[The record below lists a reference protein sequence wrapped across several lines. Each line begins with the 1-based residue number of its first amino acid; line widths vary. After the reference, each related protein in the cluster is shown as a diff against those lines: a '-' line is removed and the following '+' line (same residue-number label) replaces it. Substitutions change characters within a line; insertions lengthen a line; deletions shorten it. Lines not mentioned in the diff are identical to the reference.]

1 MTDHIFNDKEKKK
14 AQQTKSF
21 KEQILAD
28 MEKARRKRK
37 ARQSETEERES
48 SSVSN
53 FQQSQ
58 ESLSPTAKEEKAPTV
73 MPVPEG
79 KITDEVVDDV
89 LSNLDEIFSPES
101 NAAPA
106 DNKKTA
112 VQKTSHS
119 IKRSDSVPSSKEPQ
133 NTKSHPSEKLQSNL
147 ADTVSEALIAKASSD
162 NLEVK
167 VKTTDNWID
176 DGKAEDWQLPSDFIE
191 KHQNKNNTEEE
202 TKELLVSDLV
212 SKSEPESQSK
222 PKDKEKP
229 EKTPEPEPKGKEEE
243 AATITKKPQK
253 SKGKQ
258 SSKKKASKKKTANLN
273 QKRQQRHKKTNR
285 LARKIST
292 VLITLILILLLGFG
306 GFGYYYVSSALKPLD
321 AKSTKYIQVE
331 IPSGS
336 GNRMIGQ
343 ILEKAGVIKNA
354 AVFNYY
360 TKFRNYGNLQSG
372 YYNLQKSM
380 SLDDIAKAL
389 QKGGTTTPQAPV
401 MGKILIPEGYTIKQ
415 ISRAITNNANTKKK
429 TDKTPFTS
437 KEFLETIKNK
447 DFISRMVKK
456 YPKLLGS
463 LPDASKV
470 DYQLEGYL
478 FPATYNY
485 EKKTSVEDLIDS
497 MLAAMDA
504 NMQNY
509 YDTIES
515 KGKNVNEILTMA
527 SLVEKEG
534 STDDDRRKIAS
545 VFYNRI
551 DQDMPLQSNIAIL
564 YAMGKL
570 GEKTTLKED
579 ANIDT
584 KINSP
589 YNVYTNKG
597 LMPGAV
603 DNPGLSAIKAT
614 VEPESTDNLY
624 FVADVTTGEVY
635 YAKTFEEHSAN
646 VEKYVNKKID
656 DSSK

>member
-1 MTDHIFNDKEKKK
+1 MTDDIFNDKEKKK

-28 MEKARRKRK
+28 MEKASRLRR
-37 ARQSETEERES
+37 EREAKQSGNES
-48 SSVSN
+48 SEDYSVDN
-53 FQQSQ
+53 AQ
-58 ESLSPTAKEEKAPTV
+58 LSKEPSGQPAVKEDAAAV

-79 KITDEVVDDV
+79 KITDQVVDDV
-89 LSNLDEIFSPES
+89 LANLDEVFSPDSS
-101 NAAPA
+101 N
-106 DNKKTA
+106 
-112 VQKTSHS
+112 
-119 IKRSDSVPSSKEPQ
+119 
-133 NTKSHPSEKLQSNL
+133 PSEKKATDQKTPQTAEVPAQASQLSESVQNETANPNPAES
-147 ADTVSEALIAKASSD
+147 VSETLIANDPSN

-167 VKTTDNWID
+167 VKSTGTWFD
-176 DGKAEDWQLPSDFIE
+176 DGEAENWQLPADFVE
-191 KHQNKNNTEEE
+191 KHQSSIEED
-202 TKELLVSDLV
+202 TKELSVSDLT
-212 SKSEPESQSK
+212 SKAETKTQPKEEAK
-222 PKDKEKP
+222 AVKDKEI
-229 EKTPEPEPKGKEEE
+229 PKLEEE
-243 AATITKKPQK
+243 EEVQKITKKPQQ
-253 SKGKQ
+253 SKD
-258 SSKKKASKKKTANLN
+258 KKTPQDTAVNLN
-273 QKRQQRHKKTNR
+273 QRRQQRHKKTNR

-292 VLITLILILLLGFG
+292 VLITFILILLIGTGL
-306 GFGYYYVSSALKPLD
+306 FGYYYVSSALKPLD
-321 AKSTKYIQVE
+321 AKSTKYVQVE

-336 GNRMIGQ
+336 GNRMIGK

-401 MGKILIPEGYTIKQ
+401 LGKVLIPEGYTIKQ
-415 ISRAITNNANTKKK
+415 IAKAVTSNANTKKK

-437 KEFLETIKNK
+437 KEFLKTVQDK
-447 DFISRMVKK
+447 DFISKMVKK

-463 LPDASKV
+463 LPDSSKV
-470 DYQLEGYL
+470 TYQLEGYL

-515 KGKNVNEILTMA
+515 QGKTVNEILAMA

-534 STDDDRRKIAS
+534 STDDDRKKIAG

-551 DQDMPLQSNIAIL
+551 DQDMPLQSNIAVL

-579 ANIDT
+579 ANINT
-584 KINSP
+584 KIKSP

-603 DNPGLSAIKAT
+603 DNPGLSAIKAA
-614 VEPESTDNLY
+614 VEPESTDDLY

-635 YAKTFEEHSAN
+635 YAKTYEEHSAN
-646 VEKYVNKKID
+646 VEKYINKKID
-656 DSSK
+656 DSNSE

>member
-1 MTDHIFNDKEKKK
+1 MTDGIFNDKEKKK

-28 MEKARRKRK
+28 MKEASRLRREGKAE
-37 ARQSETEERES
+37 QSDMGRSENHSAANNQLPEES
-48 SSVSN
+48 SS
-53 FQQSQ
+53 Q
-58 ESLSPTAKEEKAPTV
+58 AAKKEETAVV

-79 KITDEVVDDV
+79 KITDQVVDDV
-89 LSNLDEIFSPES
+89 LANLDEVFSPDSSGPSDKKETVQPAS
-101 NAAPA
+101 QSAEAPA
-106 DNKKTA
+106 KVSQTSKSIPKETDTA
-112 VQKTSHS
+112 
-119 IKRSDSVPSSKEPQ
+119 
-133 NTKSHPSEKLQSNL
+133 QSNPDPAE
-147 ADTVSEALIAKASSD
+147 ADSEVPVANDPSN

-167 VKTTDNWID
+167 VKTTGTWFD
-176 DGKAEDWQLPSDFIE
+176 DGEAENWQLPADFIG
-191 KHQNKNNTEEE
+191 KHQSSIEEE
-202 TKELLVSDLV
+202 TKELFVSDLT
-212 SKSEPESQSK
+212 SKTQAK
-222 PKDKEKP
+222 PQP
-229 EKTPEPEPKGKEEE
+229 KEETE
-243 AATITKKPQK
+243 AEKAEETPKFEEAKEAPKITKKPNQ
-253 SKGKQ
+253 SKD
-258 SSKKKASKKKTANLN
+258 KKAPQDTAVSLN
-273 QKRQQRHKKTNR
+273 KSRQQQRKKTNR

-292 VLITLILILLLGFG
+292 VLITFILVLLIGTG
-306 GFGYYYVSSALKPLD
+306 VFGYYYVSSALKPVD
-321 AKSTKYIQVE
+321 AKSSKYIQVE

-336 GNRMIGQ
+336 GNRMIGK
-343 ILEKAGVIKNA
+343 ILEKAGLIKNA

-380 SLDDIAKAL
+380 SLDEIAKAL

-401 MGKILIPEGYTIKQ
+401 LGKVLIPEGYTIKQ
-415 ISRAITNNANTKKK
+415 IAKAITSNANTKKK

-437 KEFLETIKNK
+437 KEFLKTVQDKA
-447 DFISRMVKK
+447 FISKMVKK

-470 DYQLEGYL
+470 TYQLEGYL
-478 FPATYNY
+478 FPATYTY

-504 NMQNY
+504 NLQNY
-509 YDTIES
+509 YDSIES
-515 KGKNVNEILTMA
+515 QGKSVNDILTVA

-534 STDDDRRKIAS
+534 STDDDRKKIAG

-579 ANIDT
+579 ANINT
-584 KINSP
+584 KIKSP

-603 DNPGLSAIKAT
+603 DNPGLSAIKAA
-614 VEPESTDNLY
+614 VEPESTDDLY
-624 FVADVTTGEVY
+624 FVADVTTGKVY
-635 YAKTFEEHSAN
+635 YAKTYKEHSAN
-646 VEKYVNKKID
+646 VEKYVNKKIE
-656 DSSK
+656 DSSSE

>member
-1 MTDHIFNDKEKKK
+1 M
-14 AQQTKSF
+14 KSTGTWF
-21 KEQILAD
+21 
-28 MEKARRKRK
+28 
-37 ARQSETEERES
+37 
-48 SSVSN
+48 
-53 FQQSQ
+53 
-58 ESLSPTAKEEKAPTV
+58 
-73 MPVPEG
+73 
-79 KITDEVVDDV
+79 
-89 LSNLDEIFSPES
+89 
-101 NAAPA
+101 
-106 DNKKTA
+106 
-112 VQKTSHS
+112 
-119 IKRSDSVPSSKEPQ
+119 
-133 NTKSHPSEKLQSNL
+133 
-147 ADTVSEALIAKASSD
+147 
-162 NLEVK
+162 
-167 VKTTDNWID
+167 D
-176 DGKAEDWQLPSDFIE
+176 DGEAENWQLPADFVE
-191 KHQNKNNTEEE
+191 KHQSSIEED
-202 TKELLVSDLV
+202 TKELSVSDLT
-212 SKSEPESQSK
+212 SKAETKTQ
-222 PKDKEKP
+222 PKEEAKAVKEK
-229 EKTPEPEPKGKEEE
+229 EIPKLEEE
-243 AATITKKPQK
+243 EEVPKITKKPQK
-253 SKGKQ
+253 SKD
-258 SSKKKASKKKTANLN
+258 KKTPQDTAVNLN
-273 QKRQQRHKKTNR
+273 QRRQQRHKKTNR

-292 VLITLILILLLGFG
+292 VLITFILILLIGTGL
-306 GFGYYYVSSALKPLD
+306 FGYYYVSSALKPLD
-321 AKSTKYIQVE
+321 AKSTKYVQVE

-336 GNRMIGQ
+336 GNRMIGK

-401 MGKILIPEGYTIKQ
+401 LGKVLIPEGYTIKQ
-415 ISRAITNNANTKKK
+415 IAKAVTSNANTKKK

-437 KEFLETIKNK
+437 KEFFKTVQDK
-447 DFISRMVKK
+447 DFISKMVKK

-463 LPDASKV
+463 LPDSSKV
-470 DYQLEGYL
+470 TYQLEGYL

-515 KGKNVNEILTMA
+515 QGKTVNEILAMA

-534 STDDDRRKIAS
+534 STDDDRKKIAG

-551 DQDMPLQSNIAIL
+551 DQDMPLQSNIAVL

-579 ANIDT
+579 ANINT
-584 KINSP
+584 KIKSP

-603 DNPGLSAIKAT
+603 DNPGLSAIKAA
-614 VEPESTDNLY
+614 VEPESTDDLY

-635 YAKTFEEHSAN
+635 YAKTYEEHSAN
-646 VEKYVNKKID
+646 VEKYINKKID
-656 DSSK
+656 DSNSE